1 MELILIKSNIY
12 IDSFHSNYMV
22 SYSSS
27 RIYLLYNQYY
37 HKDFVQEIKCNDEGG
52 VNTSCRGKEENQAK
66 RVPTIEQKPLRSQIS
81 GQCNSENIYRTIIT
95 LYSILAYSASPAYQ
109 QRGNERVLYKKVTRL
124 HFKQEWEP
132 FKLHCVFLFHL
143 ANENQAFRTAEYILN
158 TQQHY
163 MSYKENRP
171 KNTQRIKEMSL
182 RNFAATVCGLQCFL
196 SLIQTQHYFYY
207 KTKKVFAQIDWSM
220 SNCFEICN

>member
-1 MELILIKSNIY
+1 MHLSTLFIVTTLFLIHLPGYTNI
-12 IDSFHSNYMV
+12 
-22 SYSSS
+22 
-27 RIYLLYNQYY
+27 LYNQYY

-66 RVPTIEQKPLRSQIS
+66 RVSTRESKLLRSQILR
-81 GQCNSENIYRTIIT
+81 QYDSENIYRAIIT
-95 LYSILAYSASPAYQ
+95 LYSILAYIEKRGSSSPAYQ

-196 SLIQTQHYFYY
+196 SLIQTQH
-207 KTKKVFAQIDWSM
+207 
-220 SNCFEICN
+220 